1 MRSSMMESAN
11 LISHFEHLLGPI
23 RSLFAGMLAGTALG
37 ATCLSAADIEP
48 RAYSNIPSGINFL
61 IVGYGYSEG
70 NVTFDPSV
78 PITNGK
84 LTTDS
89 SVFAYSRSLDLWG
102 KSGKFDIIIP
112 EVWLSGTAKVLGQ
125 TRSRAVFGLADP
137 IFRFYV
143 NLFGAPSLSLKEFT
157 EYKQDTIIG
166 VSLEVTAPLGQY
178 DSQKLVNIG
187 TNRWSFKPEIGI
199 SKVFGPLTVELAG
212 GAYFFTDNNQPFRG
226 NNLQQAPIYA
236 VQGHLIRSFGRGI
249 WGALDAIYYF
259 GGQTTQ
265 DGVTSDNSQEN
276 LRFGATFT
284 FPIDRK
290 NSVKLYGNTGVYS
303 RTRSNFNVIGISW
316 QYSWGGGL

>member
-1 MRSSMMESAN
+1 MESAN
-11 LISHFEHLLGPI
+11 LTSHFDRFLGPI
-23 RSLFAGMLAGTALG
+23 RSLLAGMLAVAVLGT
-37 ATCLSAADIEP
+37 TCLPAADIEP
-48 RAYSNIPSGINFL
+48 RAYSNIPLGINFL
-61 IVGYGYSEG
+61 ILGYAYSEG

-78 PITNGK
+78 PIMNGK

-89 SVFAYSRSLDLWG
+89 TVLAYARSLDLWG
-102 KSGKFDIIIP
+102 KSGKLDIIIP
-112 EVWLSGTAKVLGQ
+112 EVWLSGTAKVQGQ

-157 EYKQDTIIG
+157 GYKQDTIVG
-166 VSLEVTAPLGQY
+166 MSLAVSAPVGQY

-187 TNRWSFKPEIGI
+187 TNRWSFKSEIGI
-199 SKVFGPLTVELAG
+199 SKVFGPLTVELAA

-236 VQGHLIRSFGRGI
+236 LQGHLIHSFGRGI

-259 GGQTTQ
+259 GGQTTL

-276 LRFGATFT
+276 WRFGATFT
-284 FPIDRK
+284 FPFDRK
-290 NSVKLYGNTGVYS
+290 NSVKLYANTGVYS
-303 RTRSNFNVIGISW
+303 RTQSNFNLIGISW